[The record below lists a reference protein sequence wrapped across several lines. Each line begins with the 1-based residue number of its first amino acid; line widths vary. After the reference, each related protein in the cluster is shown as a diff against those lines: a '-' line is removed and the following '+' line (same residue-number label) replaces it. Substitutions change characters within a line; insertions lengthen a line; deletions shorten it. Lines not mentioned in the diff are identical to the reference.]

1 VTDRQRLVSLCPSMT
16 ETLFDIGA
24 GPQVVGATRF
34 CVRPERMEG
43 VTRVGGTKDP
53 RIQRILELEP
63 TLVFANREEN
73 RLEDV
78 EALRSAGVEV
88 HDSMPRRV
96 EEVPALIRDVGERVG
111 RAREAGV
118 VADRLDEG
126 IREVRACRRAMDPVP
141 FLVLVW
147 RRPWMAAAA
156 DTFLSNLLVEAGG
169 FNVLV
174 GREERYPEV
183 TLEEVASL
191 RPERV
196 LLPSEPFPFG
206 RRHVDELARVTRM
219 DPRCFLTCDGQLLT
233 WHGSRSVHGLH
244 AAARWMDRSSPQ
256 EDT

>member
-1 VTDRQRLVSLCPSMT
+1 
-16 ETLFDIGA
+16 
-24 GPQVVGATRF
+24 
-34 CVRPERMEG
+34 
-43 VTRVGGTKDP
+43 
-53 RIQRILELEP
+53 
-63 TLVFANREEN
+63 
-73 RLEDV
+73 
-78 EALRSAGVEV
+78 
-88 HDSMPRRV
+88 
-96 EEVPALIRDVGERVG
+96 
-111 RAREAGV
+111 
-118 VADRLDEG
+118 
-126 IREVRACRRAMDPVP
+126 MDPVP

>member
-1 VTDRQRLVSLCPSMT
+1 MTEAQRLVSLCPSMT

-24 GPQVVGATRF
+24 GSQVVGATRF
-34 CVRPERMEG
+34 CVRPEQMDG
-43 VTRVGGTKDP
+43 VVRIGGTKDP
-53 RIQRILELEP
+53 RIERIRDLRP
-63 TLVFANREEN
+63 TLVLANREEN

-96 EEVPALIRDVGERVG
+96 DEVPALIRDVGQRVG
-111 RAREAGV
+111 RGREAAA

-126 IREVRACRRAMDPVP
+126 IREARARRRAMDPVS

-147 RRPWMAAAA
+147 RRPWIAATA

-169 FNVLV
+169 SNVLV
-174 GREERYPEV
+174 GGGGRYPEV
-183 TLEEVASL
+183 TPEEVATL

-196 LLPSEPFPFG
+196 LLPSEPFPFAHQ
-206 RRHVDELARVTRM
+206 HVGELARATRM
-219 DPRCFLTCDGQLLT
+219 DPRRFLPCDGQLLT
-233 WHGSRSVHGLH
+233 WHGSRTVIGLR

-256 EDT
+256 EES

>member
-1 VTDRQRLVSLCPSMT
+1 VTEAQRLVSLCPSMT

-34 CVRPERMEG
+34 CVRPERMDG
-43 VTRVGGTKDP
+43 VVRVGGTKDP
-53 RIQRILELEP
+53 RIERILDLRP
-63 TLVFANREEN
+63 TLVLANREEN

-96 EEVPALIRDVGERVG
+96 EEVPALIRDVGQRVG
-111 RAREAGV
+111 RAHEAGG

-126 IREVRACRRAMDPVP
+126 IREVRARRRAMDPVP

-147 RRPWMAAAA
+147 RRPWIAATA

-169 FNVLV
+169 SNVLV
-174 GREERYPEV
+174 GGRDRYPEV
-183 TLEEVASL
+183 TLEEVATL

-196 LLPSEPFPFG
+196 FLPSEPFPFA
-206 RRHVDELARVTRM
+206 RQHVNELAHATRM
-219 DPRCFLTCDGQLLT
+219 DPRCFLPCDGQFLT
-233 WHGSRSVHGLH
+233 WHGSRTVLGLR
-244 AAARWMDRSSPQ
+244 AAARWMGRSSPQ
-256 EDT
+256 EDS